1 LEGGSTFASAEER
14 FSIGLGWL
22 QTRGQRMRASNK
34 GTDMHLKEI
43 MTSPV
48 ETIAPDASLADAA
61 RKMLALEIGLLPVSM
76 GQKIVG
82 IVSDRDITIRAVAK
96 GLDPDR
102 TEVQQI
108 MTQDVFSCQGG
119 SDVMDACGLMEEKQV
134 RRLLVMDADAPIGI
148 VSLGDIALHLRREQ
162 SGDVLKK
169 VSQPA

>member
-1 LEGGSTFASAEER
+1 
-14 FSIGLGWL
+14 
-22 QTRGQRMRASNK
+22 MRAPNK
-34 GTDMHLKEI
+34 GIDMHLKEI

-61 RKMLALEIGLLPVSM
+61 RKMLTLEIGLLPVST

-82 IVSDRDITIRAVAK
+82 IISDRDITIRAVAK

-102 TEVQQI
+102 SEVQQI
-108 MTQDVFSCQGG
+108 MTQDVFSCQGS
-119 SDVMDACGLMEEKQV
+119 SDVTDACDLMEEKQV
-134 RRLLVMDADAPIGI
+134 RRLLVMDADTPIGI